1 MSLLQSYR
9 AVAVPDPASP
19 TFPLSG
25 VSSSRGGV
33 VCGDLC
39 VAGTSP
45 AVNTRV
51 CSAPSSNLVVGTPN
65 ACAPC
70 AGVGACSSV
79 CKKC

>member
-1 MSLLQSYR
+1 MCLLQSGLQR
-9 AVAVPDPASP
+9 CLTPLLFSL
-19 TFPLSG
+19 LSG

-33 VCGDLC
+33 VSGDLC
-39 VAGTSP
+39 VSGTAP

-51 CSAPSSNLVVGTPN
+51 CSAPCSGNVVVGTPN

-70 AGVGACSSV
+70 AGVGSCSGG